1 MMDRKTLIA
10 IALSFLILVVWQ
22 LFFVKTPPKPVHPAG
37 QPTPEAKVEEP
48 ATKPSIPPVKED
60 LAVIPKET
68 VAVPAEA
75 IGGRDITVETPL
87 YRAVITTAGGR
98 IASFSLLQYKE
109 TIADDSPPV
118 DLVSRDI
125 KRLSPEVTFDTP
137 IGSFSDEVVYG
148 ADEGDKISLDGTNP
162 RKLVLSWVG
171 KQFKVVKTYTFDPK
185 SYGVGIEV
193 AVTNLSDEAVT
204 GDMSVSL
211 FDRLDTSAKKS
222 RSIFS
227 MFGRYTYPANY
238 LVFVDNSLKK
248 GAASKVTADKET
260 SIPGTV
266 TWFGFDNK
274 YFLTALITKSLK
286 GSTMEMKRPD
296 ENTVSGV
303 FRMGDVSFPSKE
315 ALRKE
320 AILYLGP
327 KQAAPMDQ
335 VGYSLASAIDY
346 GFFAF
351 LSIPLVWL
359 LTFFYSVVKNYGVA
373 IIILT
378 VVLRIVLYPFTHKS
392 MKSMKEMQKLQPLIL
407 ELREKYKNDRE
418 KMNQEVMRLYQS
430 HKINPLGGCLP
441 LLLQLPVFIAL
452 YKALYVAIELRHS
465 PFVFWIKDLSEM
477 DPYYIT
483 PIIMGASYFAQQK
496 LTPTSMDPTQQKIM
510 LLMPVIFTVIFL
522 NLPAGLVL
530 YFFVSNLLSIAQQ
543 LYINRVVKD

>member
-1 MMDRKTLIA
+1 MDRKTVIA

-22 LFFVKTPPKPVHPAG
+22 LFFVKTPPKPVHPAVN
-37 QPTPEAKVEEP
+37 PTPEAKVEEP
-48 ATKPSIPPVKED
+48 AAKRSIPAVKED

-68 VAVPAEA
+68 VPATTEA
-75 IGGRDITVETPL
+75 IVGRDITVETPL
-87 YRAVITTAGGR
+87 YRALITTAGGR
-98 IASFSLLQYKE
+98 IESFSLMQYKE
-109 TIADDSPPV
+109 TISDNSPPV
-118 DLVSRDI
+118 DLVSKDL
-125 KRLSPEVTFDTP
+125 KKLWPEVTFDTP
-137 IGSFSDEVVYG
+137 IGSFSDEVVY
-148 ADEGDKISLDGTNP
+148 DTDKVDKIVLDGTRP

-171 KQFKVVKTYTFDPK
+171 KEFKVVKTYTFDPK
-185 SYGVGIEV
+185 SYAVGFEV

-204 GDMSVSL
+204 GDMSISL
-211 FDRLDTSAKKS
+211 FDRPDTLIKKS
-222 RSIFS
+222 RSIFN

-248 GAASKVTADKET
+248 GAASRVTADKET
-260 SIPGTV
+260 SIQGTV
-266 TWFGFDNK
+266 TWFGFDSK
-274 YFLTALITKSLK
+274 YFLTALITKDLK
-286 GSTMEMKRPD
+286 GSAMEIKRSD
-296 ENTVSGV
+296 ESTVSGV
-303 FRMGDVSFPSKE
+303 FQMGDLSFPSHEELKKE
-315 ALRKE
+315 AS
-320 AILYLGP
+320 LYLGP
-327 KQAAPMDQ
+327 KQAAPMEQ
-335 VGYSLASAIDY
+335 VGNSLASAIDY

-359 LTFFYSVVKNYGVA
+359 LKFFYSIVKNYGVA

-378 VVLRIVLYPFTHKS
+378 VVVRIVLYPFTHKS

-418 KMNQEVMRLYQS
+418 KMNQEVMRLYQT

-465 PFVFWIKDLSEM
+465 PFIFWIKDLSEM

-543 LYINRVVKD
+543 FYINKVVKD